1 MSLYLCI
8 ELLFLNVA
16 ELASCCRSSGEE
28 SLAMLAA
35 AKIGISLEESSYDE
49 KNCHCCTVSFLH
61 TLSLS
66 SRLNLFKDWRM
77 AVGLMNS
84 CTSISLQL

>member
-1 MSLYLCI
+1 MPLYLHI
-8 ELLFLNVA
+8 KLLCLNVA

-35 AKIGISLEESSYDE
+35 AKIGISLEGSSYDE
-49 KNCHCCTVSFLH
+49 KNCDCCTVSFLH

-66 SRLNLFKDWRM
+66 SRLNFFKE
-77 AVGLMNS
+77 
-84 CTSISLQL
+84 

>member
-1 MSLYLCI
+1 MPLYLHI
-8 ELLFLNVA
+8 KLLCLNVA

-49 KNCHCCTVSFLH
+49 KTVIVAPFRFCTLY
-61 TLSLS
+61 LCPQ
-66 SRLNLFKDWRM
+66 D
-77 AVGLMNS
+77 
-84 CTSISLQL
+84 